1 MDSNIVSHIN
11 FYHTTTDALER
22 SACKLLEKCY
32 QSNIKTL
39 VRTSDIL
46 SMESLNRSLWTF
58 AQKSFI
64 PHGDASDKI
73 EDDQLI
79 YITYKDENPIYARSI
94 MLVDTL
100 DAIYEDFDKK
110 FVIFTGKMLDQV
122 NNCLKKMNTPNN
134 NISYYKQDAKGV
146 WQKIV

>member
-1 MDSNIVSHIN
+1 MKYIMAHIN
-11 FYHTTTDALER
+11 FYHTTIDALER

-32 QSNIKTL
+32 QSNTKIL

-46 SMESLNRSLWTF
+46 AMESLNRSLWTF

-64 PHGDASDKI
+64 PHGDANDKI

-79 YITYKDENPIYARSI
+79 YITYKDENPIKSDSL

-100 DAIYEDFDKK
+100 ESIYEEFDKK
-110 FVIFTGKMLDQV
+110 FIIFTDKIEDQV
-122 NNCLKKMNTPNN
+122 KHCLEKMNSPNN
-134 NISYYKQDAKGV
+134 QISYYQQNAKGV
-146 WQKIV
+146 WQKI